1 PPPDAPASAPAPAPA
16 PQRRPRRPEE
26 SAAAL
31 GALQSGTAAARF
43 AARPNTGAVPAVP
56 DDAPAATTADGAT
69 DDTGRDR
76 NDDHEGGTAR

>member
-1 PPPDAPASAPAPAPA
+1 PAAAEGP

-43 AARPNTGAVPAVP
+43 AAGSNTGAVPAVP
-56 DDAPAATTADGAT
+56 EGAPAVTTADPASE
-69 DDTGRDR
+69 DAHS
-76 NDDHEGGTAR
+76 NDDEGGTAR